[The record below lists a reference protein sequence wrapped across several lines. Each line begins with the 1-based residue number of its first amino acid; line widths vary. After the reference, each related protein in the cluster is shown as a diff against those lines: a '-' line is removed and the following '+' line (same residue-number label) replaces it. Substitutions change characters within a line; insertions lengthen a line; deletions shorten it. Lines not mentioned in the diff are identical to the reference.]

1 MRQLITQ
8 LQHKIKPFFFWLML
22 LLVPTSV
29 TAIALSFVWQQWQV
43 SLQPAVIAYL
53 ATHVTDAEKQQMYRE
68 MQDKAGGMFMEIPE
82 PLVGRV
88 ASPGFRGDLKDAPV
102 VINAEGMRSAKAY
115 VTKEPDI
122 FRIVC
127 LGDSFVF
134 GTGVPE
140 NTRFCNQMEAFYR
153 ASHITV
159 NGKQIETLAVGLPSY
174 TMVQEASYLTARLSM
189 YAPDVVIVASVHNDI
204 TDSAGVTSFG
214 GLTTEYSIDHRELGG
229 AVFSNQAAVPFG
241 QTYYTALTMD
251 LSPEARVRWD
261 NAFAATR
268 RLAAAQLQR
277 EGKILLSV
285 LQMPARHNQY
295 FYELYKQHAQDSG
308 LPYVMVNFWQGKKT
322 RLPNDGHPNAYGHEL
337 IAAHYVQSLSE
348 LGWVP
353 VPEAQLPKPE
363 AITVD
368 KLNPPPDTALLL
380 QQREQF
386 IAEHLSSQIDFT
398 NISDDGYGALLGG
411 FFPEKNNDRSTPWAS
426 VRAAFLLKAPEIAPA
441 TLHLTL
447 QLPDRA
453 ELFPFRLS
461 VSVDGVG
468 VNQQTWSLAEK
479 GKIVAIAF
487 PVLPNSPAMEVLL
500 ETPQYFSGLQDHRMK
515 SYHILSA
522 SLEPKST
529 R

>member
-1 MRQLITQ
+1 MNQRLGQ
-8 LQHKIKPFFFWLML
+8 LQHKIKPFFFWLIL
-22 LLVPTSV
+22 LLIPTAI

-43 SLQPAVIAYL
+43 SLQPAVIAYM
-53 ATHVTDAEKQQMYRE
+53 ATHLPEAEKQQMYRE

-88 ASPGFRGDLKDAPV
+88 ASPGFHGDLKDAPV

-115 VTKEPDI
+115 GEKAPDV

-153 ASHITV
+153 DNHITV

-174 TMVQEASYLTARLSM
+174 TMVQEASYLTARLSL
-189 YAPDVVIVASVHNDI
+189 YAPDVVILSTVHNDI

-214 GLTTEYSIDHRELGG
+214 GLTTEYSTDHRELGG

-241 QTYYTALTMD
+241 QTYYTALTTD
-251 LSPEARVRWD
+251 LSLEARARWD
-261 NAFAATR
+261 SAFTAVR
-268 RLAAAQLQR
+268 RLAAVQLQR

-295 FYELYKQHAQDSG
+295 FYELYKQHAKDSG

-337 IAAHYVQSLSE
+337 IAAHYIQSLSE

-363 AITVD
+363 AVTVD
-368 KLNPPPDTALLL
+368 VLNPPPDTALLA

-386 IAEHLSSQIDFT
+386 IAEHLASHIDFT
-398 NISDDGYGALLGG
+398 NIGDDGYGALLGG

-426 VRAAFLLKAPEIAPA
+426 VRAAFLLKVPEINVT

-447 QLPDRA
+447 QLPDRV
-453 ELFPFRLS
+453 ELFPFLLS
-461 VSVDGVG
+461 ISADGVR

-479 GKIVAIAF
+479 GKIVTLSI
-487 PVLPNSPAMEVLL
+487 PVLPNSSAMEVLL

-515 SYHILSA
+515 SYQILSA
-522 SLEPKST
+522 SLE
-529 R
+529 